1 MKKSVIL
8 IGMPG
13 CGKSTIG
20 VLLAKTLCL
29 GFTDTDLVVQARERR
44 PLQQILN
51 ESGLT
56 YFLACEEAALLSLLP
71 AQQVVATG
79 GSAVLSA
86 AAMEHLRHFGAPVFL
101 DVPVPELER
110 RIRNIQ
116 TRGIVLE
123 SGQTLQDLAD
133 IRRPLYLRYADY
145 IVHAENADP
154 ETIVEDLASW
164 YRHL

>member
-13 CGKSTIG
+13 CGKSTVG

-29 GFTDTDLVVQARERR
+29 GFTDTDLVLQAREHR
-44 PLQQILN
+44 PLQHILN
-51 ESGLT
+51 ESGLVF
-56 YFLACEEAALLSLLP
+56 FLAREEAAVLSLLP

-79 GSAVLSA
+79 GSVVLSA
-86 AAMEHLRHFGAPVFL
+86 AAMEHLRRFGSPVFL

-123 SGQTLQDLAD
+123 PGQTLQDLMD
-133 IRRPLYLRYADY
+133 IRRPLYLQYADY
-145 IVHAENADP
+145 VVNAGNADP
-154 ETIVEDLASW
+154 EAIVEDLAVW